1 MIRTWFITFAALF
14 SLMLSSYS
22 AATMPVSMLTVT
34 TANELTATNCTSDSM
49 QHPSTSSTFSNEL
62 DHSTASSLTKNDC
75 HSVKVP
81 ADNSKHHHQSSMS
94 DDCCDSTC
102 VASYV
107 YLPTPNA
114 QLIEQSS
121 LLLIEPYLS
130 LLTARP
136 SSSLYRPPIA

>member
-1 MIRTWFITFAALF
+1 MIRTWFITFAVLL

-22 AATMPVSMLTVT
+22 AATMPVSMLT
-34 TANELTATNCTSDSM
+34 ATNCASDSM
-49 QHPSTSSTFSNEL
+49 QHPSTSSIFSNGL

-75 HSVKVP
+75 HSVKIH

-94 DDCCDSTC
+94 DDCCNSTC
-102 VASYV
+102 AASYV

-114 QLIEQSS
+114 QPIEQSS

-130 LLTARP
+130 LMTSRP
-136 SSSLYRPPIA
+136 SNSLYRPPIA